1 MWTPRPAATP
11 LSPPVAGAIHVW
23 LVPLADVPLN
33 GAAAVLTPDE
43 REQASRFVSASLTRR
58 FICKRAA
65 LRQILASY
73 ARTRPVDIAF
83 GTGAQG
89 KPFLREC
96 DGAASPLE
104 FNMSDAGEHVLVAV
118 AMQRPIGVDI
128 EAIRQIEDADDIIE
142 QHFSAI
148 ERATYRRLPP
158 EQRLIAFFTAWTRK
172 EAYVKAVGLGL
183 HLPLDSFSVA
193 IDPTA
198 PARLIE
204 IDGDPIKAAEWTL
217 LPVKVPKDHVGTVVV
232 RGPISNGQTWTWP
245 PR

>member
-1 MWTPRPAATP
+1 MWTPSPVAAP

-23 LVPLADVPLN
+23 LVPLADVPVD
-33 GAAAVLTPDE
+33 GAAAVLTSDE
-43 REQASRFVSASLTRR
+43 RDQASRFVSAALTRR
-58 FICKRAA
+58 FICKRAT

-73 ARTRPVDIAF
+73 TRTRAIDIAF

-89 KPFLREC
+89 KPYLRES

-104 FNMSDAGEHVLVAV
+104 FNVSDAGEHALVAV
-118 AMQRPIGVDI
+118 AMQRPVGVDI
-128 EAIRQIEDADDIIE
+128 ETIRPIEDADDIIE

-172 EAYVKAVGLGL
+172 EAYIKAVGHGL
-183 HLPLDSFSVA
+183 HLSLNSFSVT
-193 IDPTA
+193 IDPAA

-204 IDGDPIKAAEWTL
+204 IDGDPTKAAEWTL
-217 LPVKVPKDHVGTVVV
+217 LPIKVPNGHVGAVVA
-232 RGPISNGQTWTWP
+232 RGPISNCQTGIWP
-245 PR
+245 LR